1 MQYVIQYVVTC
12 LRARNPSNY
21 DQIAMIF
28 FFVLILQEYFV
39 GKALLFL
46 ALALKHVYKN
56 EQEIQGFS
64 KGHVGFLRVVPFI
77 KF

>member
-46 ALALKHVYKN
+46 AN

>member
-1 MQYVIQYVVTC
+1 
-12 LRARNPSNY
+12 
-21 DQIAMIF
+21 MIF

-56 EQEIQGFS
+56 EQETQGFS
-64 KGHVGFLRVVPFI
+64 KSHVGFLRVVPFI